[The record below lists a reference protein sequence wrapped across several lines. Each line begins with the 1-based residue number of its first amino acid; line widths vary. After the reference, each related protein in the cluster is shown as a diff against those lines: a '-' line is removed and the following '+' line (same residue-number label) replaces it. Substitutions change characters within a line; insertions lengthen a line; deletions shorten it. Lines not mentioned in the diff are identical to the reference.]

1 MRESTALGSAIM
13 AGHAIGF
20 HGWDVAKPESLDA
33 VNTAG
38 LDEFKPTNSEQDR
51 AKRYAGWN
59 RAVLRSKA
67 VRPHRAADCELTRT
81 QWKET
86 E

>member
-13 AGHAIGF
+13 AGHAINF
-20 HGWDVAKPESLDA
+20 KGWDVTEPKSLDA

-38 LDEFKPTNSEQDR
+38 LDEFKPLNTNEDR

-67 VRPHRAADCELTRT
+67 VRLRCRGLQLPA
-81 QWKET
+81 
-86 E
+86 

>member
-20 HGWDVAKPESLDA
+20 HDWDVTKPESLDA

-38 LDEFKPTNSEQDR
+38 LDEFKPVNSDEDR

-67 VRPHRAADCELTRT
+67 VRWLCDRCTLTRW